1 MIKYR
6 SWGLNATLCSSSS
19 TSAKIVIVF
28 LKMEG
33 VVYISLLF
41 LLTSISKTVNSWK
54 KNGNKL
60 KILTYSHYI
69 TKRNS
74 CHNSETVNDINK
86 KHTLTKCC

>member
-1 MIKYR
+1 MIKYQ

-19 TSAKIVIVF
+19 TSAKIVIGFFFEDGRCSVHF
-28 LKMEG
+28 TF
-33 VVYISLLF
+33 VSLNIN
-41 LLTSISKTVNSWK
+41 LLE

-60 KILTYSHYI
+60 KMLTYSHYS
-69 TKRNS
+69 TMRNS